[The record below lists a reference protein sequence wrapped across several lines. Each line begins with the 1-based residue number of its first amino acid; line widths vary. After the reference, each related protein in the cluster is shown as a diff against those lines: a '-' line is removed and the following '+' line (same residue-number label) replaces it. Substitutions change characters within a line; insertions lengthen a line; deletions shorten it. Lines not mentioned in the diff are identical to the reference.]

1 MTLKELFDKAP
12 NGTLTYDQLMAAAGD
27 SKFVDL
33 TEGNYVSK
41 QKYTDELGQRDTR
54 ITTLEGTLTTR
65 TTDLQNLQKTLAD
78 AGDIE
83 ALKTASN
90 DLAELQKRYN
100 TETKQYQKQIAE
112 QRYGFAVKD
121 FANGL
126 QFTSAAAKREFVR
139 AMTEKKLS
147 IEGDTIIGATDFVTA
162 YKAQNADSFVTEK
175 PQEQNP
181 TPQPQFVAPT
191 PGNNNPQTTE
201 NAFVSAF
208 SFTGVRPM
216 SQQK

>member
-1 MTLKELFDKAP
+1 MNLKELFDNAP
-12 NGTLTYDQLMAAAGD
+12 NGTLTYDQLIAAAGTA
-27 SKFVDL
+27 KFVDL

-54 ITTLEGTLTTR
+54 ITTLESTLSTR
-65 TTDLQNLQKTLAD
+65 TTDLQNLQQTLAD

-83 ALKTASN
+83 ALKTASS
-90 DLAELQKRYN
+90 DLAELQKKYN

-112 QRYGFAVKD
+112 QRYAFAVKD

-126 QFTSAAAKREFVR
+126 KFTSAAAKREFVR
-139 AMTEKKLS
+139 AMTEKKLTV
-147 IEGDTIIGATDFVTA
+147 EGDVIIGATDFVTA
-162 YKAQNADSFVTEK
+162 YKAENSDSFAVDK

-191 PGNNNPQTTE
+191 PGNNTQQQPE
-201 NAFVSAF
+201 NAFLSAF
-208 SFTGVRPM
+208 NFTGVRPM
-216 SQQK
+216 NQK